1 MNNLNLNFFR
11 NAVVNEIK
19 IFKKDISKFKRAED
33 FLSDYDKNDIED
45 YDYVVIE
52 LNKLIDKN
60 R

>member
-33 FLSDYDKNDIED
+33 FLSDYDKNDIEY